1 MTSSSAGAPR
11 TNRRLTA
18 RKACLL
24 TVRYKTAKDWHPA
37 TCMDLSRD
45 GCRLRLGED
54 LPRGSSVVL
63 LFEAPLADGARSPSV
78 EVTGTV
84 TWARLEGLSFQTGL
98 HFSAESNS
106 IGDIVNAIF

>member
-1 MTSSSAGAPR
+1 MTSSAGAPR

-54 LPRGSSVVL
+54 LPRGSSVIL

-98 HFSAESNS
+98 HFAAESNS

>member
-1 MTSSSAGAPR
+1 MSSSAGAPR

-24 TVRYKTAKDWHPA
+24 TVRYKTSGDWHPA
-37 TCMDLSRD
+37 TCMDLSRE

-54 LPRGSSVVL
+54 IARGATIVL

-78 EVTGTV
+78 EVTGSV
-84 TWARLEGLSFQTGL
+84 TWGRHEGLSFQTGV
-98 HFSAESNS
+98 HFSEGLNA
-106 IGDIVNAIF
+106 IGEVVNAII

>member
-1 MTSSSAGAPR
+1 MTTSAGPPR

-54 LPRGSSVVL
+54 LERGSSLTL

-78 EVTGTV
+78 EVKGTV
-84 TWARLEGLSFQTGL
+84 TWGRIEGLSYQSGV
-98 HFSAESNS
+98 HFAADSHA
-106 IGDIVNAIF
+106 IADIVNAIF

>member
-1 MTSSSAGAPR
+1 MSSSAGTPR

-24 TVRYKTAKDWHPA
+24 TVRYRTAKDWHPA
-37 TCMDLSRD
+37 TCMDLSRE

-54 LPRGSSVVL
+54 LPRGSDLTL

-78 EVTGTV
+78 EVSGSV
-84 TWARLEGLSFQTGL
+84 TWSRPEGLSYQTGV
-98 HFSAESNS
+98 HFAPAPNA
-106 IGDIVNAIF
+106 IADIVNAIF

>member
-1 MTSSSAGAPR
+1 MSSSAGAPR

-24 TVRYKTAKDWHPA
+24 TVRYRTEKDWHPA
-37 TCMDLSRD
+37 TCMDLSRE

-54 LPRGSSVVL
+54 LRRGSSVTL

-78 EVTGTV
+78 EVIGSV
-84 TWARLEGLSFQTGL
+84 TWARPEGLSYQTGV
-98 HFSAESNS
+98 HFSEGLNA
-106 IGDIVNAIF
+106 IGEVVNAII

>member
-1 MTSSSAGAPR
+1 MASDAGTPR

-24 TVRYKTAKDWHPA
+24 TVRYRSGEDWHPA
-37 TCMDLSRD
+37 TCMDLSRE

-54 LPRGSSVVL
+54 LPRGSRVTL

-78 EVTGTV
+78 EVTGSV
-84 TWARLEGLSFQTGL
+84 TWVRLEGLSYQVGL
-98 HFSAESNS
+98 HFGGAGGSVGE
-106 IGDIVNAIF
+106 IVNAIF

>member
-1 MTSSSAGAPR
+1 MTSSAGAPR

-24 TVRYKTAKDWHPA
+24 TVRYKKAKDWHPA

-54 LPRGSSVVL
+54 LERGSSLVL

-78 EVTGTV
+78 EVNGTV
-84 TWARLEGLSFQTGL
+84 TWGRIEGLSYQAGV
-98 HFSAESNS
+98 HFAADSNA